1 MPEGIA
7 PTDDAGSAMIC
18 SELAVVAAILK
29 RALRPPPRPGA
40 PAGSPR
46 AGA

>member
-18 SELAVVAAILK
+18 SELAVVAAILE
-29 RALRPPPRPGA
+29 RALSRGPRPRCRG
-40 PAGSPR
+40 
-46 AGA
+46 